1 MTADKIR
8 VIHILDITSLE
19 VVGVQIHLISLHP
32 AGWRDRIVLLKHKT
46 GVCLFCSK
54 VISLFCHDCTIIG
67 PHPFPQKLLV
77 QDNQLQIAYQ
87 HNNKLY
93 AIDTFIF
100 YLSPALCLCH
110 LECQWVGL
118 GRPNK
123 RSLPPPP
130 GSHLLKPPALHS
142 VDKLERRTCTSFYLS
157 PILTL
162 VSSPL
167 PYART
172 KNEVVSISLSS
183 LCHSHG

>member
-32 AGWRDRIVLLKHKT
+32 AGWRDRIVLLKRKT

-142 VDKLERRTCTSFYLS
+142 VGKLGRIE
-157 PILTL
+157 
-162 VSSPL
+162 
-167 PYART
+167 
-172 KNEVVSISLSS
+172 
-183 LCHSHG
+183 HSHFLIPHPSPPFHHAWTRN